1 MGKDTD
7 QKDGPAPRTGDSP
20 PGAAASRIE
29 VLRTAGTVGTVGLS
43 FVIAILLGGA
53 LGWWIDEMTGWT
65 PVFFGIFLAIG
76 FLAGVRNVYVI
87 VRRFL
92 R

>member
-1 MGKDTD
+1 MGKDAD
-7 QKDGPAPRTGDSP
+7 QKDGPAPRTAASP

-29 VLRTAGTVGTVGLS
+29 ALRTAGTVGTVGLS
-43 FVIAILLGGA
+43 FVVAILIGGA
-53 LGWWIDEMTGWT
+53 LGWWIDNLTGWS
-65 PVFFGIFLAIG
+65 PVFFGVFLVLG
-76 FLAGVRNVYVI
+76 FLAGIRNVYVI